1 MKFILIPI
9 LLLTGCASFSPDVEK
24 SVSRDRTAESMAK
37 AAIIGEM
44 LKSPD
49 PLVRA
54 KGADA
59 ADKFINEKKNIFGF

>member
-1 MKFILIPI
+1 MKLIWIPI
-9 LLLTGCASFSPDVEK
+9 LLLAGCASFSPEVEK
-24 SVSRDRTAESMAK
+24 SISRDRTAESMAK

-54 KGADA
+54 KGAEA
-59 ADKFINEKKNIFGF
+59 ADKFVNEKKNIFGF

>member
-1 MKFILIPI
+1 MKIILMSI
-9 LLLTGCASFSPDVEK
+9 LLLAGCASFSPEVEK

-54 KGADA
+54 KGAEA
-59 ADKFINEKKNIFGF
+59 ADKFVNEKKNIFGF

>member
-1 MKFILIPI
+1 MKLILISI
-9 LLLTGCASFSPDVEK
+9 LLLAGCTSFSPEVEK

-54 KGADA
+54 KGAEA
-59 ADKFINEKKNIFGF
+59 ADKFVNEKKNIFGF